1 MVKKVLRIQVTPGK
15 VNPASLKPLQD
26 AGFDI
31 NKIAQEIN
39 EKTKILTKY
48 RIQNMYVEIEY
59 DPEKKTYEI
68 KPEWPPIGDLLIRAV
83 GKEDG
88 AHQAVPKEVI
98 GNLSIEQVAEIAYIK
113 FDELRSYTFKAALK
127 QVVSTCKCVGITVE
141 GKDPKEVLK
150 LIDAGQYDDIIRKYE
165 EKLKQEGRL

>member
-1 MVKKVLRIQVTPGK
+1 MPKKVLRIQVTGGK

-31 NKIAQEIN
+31 NKIVQEIN
-39 EKTKILTKY
+39 EKIKPLAKY
-48 RIQNMYVEIEY
+48 RIQNVYVEIEY
-59 DPEKKTYEI
+59 DTDRKTYLV

-88 AHQAVPKEVI
+88 AHQAAPKEVI

-113 FDELRSYTFKAALK
+113 FDELRSYTFKSALK
-127 QVVSTCKCVGITVE
+127 QVLSTCKCVGILVD

-150 LIDAGQYDDIIRKYE
+150 LVDSGTYDDVIRKYE